1 MTAMTTIAELLAR
14 LREKKGSDL
23 HVASGRP
30 VKARLHG
37 DLEPMSD
44 APLSADEVAD
54 LLRPIVPDDTWA
66 SFLATGD
73 ADLAWQSPEVG
84 RFRVN
89 LFRDR
94 GGPGAVFRQIP
105 EKILR
110 MEDLRLPPAVY
121 EIPKLRSGLVL
132 ITGPTGSGK
141 STTLAAI
148 LDRINRTRRDHLVT
162 IEEPIEFV
170 HQSQGCL
177 VTQREVG
184 AQTHS
189 FSAALRSALR
199 EDPDVLLVGE
209 MRDLETVSLAL
220 TAAETGLLVFGTLH
234 TNSAAKAVD
243 RVIDVFPAARQP
255 QAQAILASTLRM
267 VVAQILLKKADGK
280 GRVAACEVLTRSVAL
295 ARLIRAG
302 ETHMIEGAFRKGH
315 GDLTMDQALLELL
328 KEELVDRGEVAAKL
342 KNKQLLDAVGG

>member
-1 MTAMTTIAELLAR
+1 MTTIAEYLAT

-23 HVASGRP
+23 HVAAGRP

-37 DLEPMSD
+37 DLEPLSP
-44 APLSADEVAD
+44 APLSAADVAD

-66 SFLATGD
+66 AFLATGD
-73 ADLAWQSPEVG
+73 ADLAWQSPDVG

-110 MEDLRLPPAVY
+110 MEDLRLPPSVF

-132 ITGPTGSGK
+132 VTGPTGSGK
-141 STTLAAI
+141 STTLASL
-148 LDRINRTRRDHLVT
+148 LDRINRERRDHIVT
-162 IEEPIEFV
+162 VEEPIEFV
-170 HQSQGCL
+170 HQSQGCM

-184 AQTHS
+184 AQTRS

-243 RVIDVFPAARQP
+243 RIIDVFPAARQP
-255 QAQAILASTLRM
+255 QAQAVLASTLRV
-267 VVAQILLKKADGK
+267 VVAQVLLKRADGK
-280 GRVAACEVLTRSVAL
+280 GRVAAYEVLSRSVAL

-315 GDLTMDQALLELL
+315 GDQTMDHALLELL
-328 KEELVDRGEVAAKL
+328 KEDLVERGEVAAKL
-342 KNKQLLDAVGG
+342 RNKPLLDAIGG

>member
-1 MTAMTTIAELLAR
+1 MTTIADLLVT
-14 LREKKGSDL
+14 LRERKGSDL
-23 HVASGRP
+23 HLASGRP
-30 VKARLHG
+30 VKIRLHG
-37 DLEPMSD
+37 DLEALS
-44 APLSADEVAD
+44 AEPLSASDVAD

-73 ADLAWQSPEVG
+73 ADLAWQSPGTG

-105 EKILR
+105 EKILP
-110 MEDLRLPPAVY
+110 MESLRLPPAVY

-132 ITGPTGSGK
+132 VTGPTGSGK

-148 LDRINRTRRDHLVT
+148 LDRINSARHDHVVT

-170 HQSQGCL
+170 HHSQGCL

-184 AQTHS
+184 EHARS
-189 FSAALRSALR
+189 FSAALRGALR

-243 RVIDVFPAARQP
+243 RIIDVFPAAQQP
-255 QAQAILASTLRM
+255 QAQAILAGTLRV
-267 VVAQILLKKADGK
+267 VVAQILLKRADGQ
-280 GRVAACEVLTRSVAL
+280 GRVAAYEVLNRSVAL
-295 ARLIRAG
+295 GRLIRAG
-302 ETHMIEGAFRKGH
+302 ETHMIEGSFRKGH
-315 GDLTMDQALLELL
+315 GDQTMDQALLELL
-328 KEELVDRGEVAAKL
+328 SAGLVDRGEVALKL
-342 KNKQLLDAVGG
+342 KNKPLLDAAGG

>member
-1 MTAMTTIAELLAR
+1 MPTITDLLGTLRAR
-14 LREKKGSDL
+14 KGSDL

-37 DLEPMSD
+37 DLEPLTEQ
-44 APLSADEVAD
+44 PLDPDEVAD

-66 SFLATGD
+66 SFLETGD

-105 EKILR
+105 ETILR
-110 MEDLRLPPAVY
+110 MEDLRLPPAVFD
-121 EIPKLRSGLVL
+121 IPRLRSGLVL
-132 ITGPTGSGK
+132 VTGPTGSGK
-141 STTLAAI
+141 STTLASI
-148 LDRINRTRRDHLVT
+148 LDRINRERSDHIVT
-162 IEEPIEFV
+162 VEEPIEFV

-184 AQTHS
+184 PHTAS

-243 RVIDVFPAARQP
+243 RIIDVFPAPRQP

-267 VVAQILLKKADGK
+267 VVAQILLKRADGR
-280 GRVAACEVLTRSVAL
+280 GRVAAYEVLARSVGL

-302 ETHMIEGAFRKGH
+302 ETHMIEGTFRKGH
-315 GDLTMDQALLELL
+315 GDQTMDQALMDLL
-328 KEELVDRGEVAAKL
+328 QEGLVDRGEVALKL
-342 KNKQLLDAVGG
+342 KNKQVLDAVGG

>member
-1 MTAMTTIAELLAR
+1 MTTIAEYLAQ

-37 DLEPMSD
+37 DLEPMTE
-44 APLSADEVAD
+44 APLSADDVAD
-54 LLRPIVPDDTWA
+54 LLRPIVPDHTWA

-121 EIPKLRSGLVL
+121 EIPRLRSGLVL
-132 ITGPTGSGK
+132 VTGPTGSGK

-148 LDRINRTRRDHLVT
+148 LDRINRVRHDHIVT
-162 IEEPIEFV
+162 VEEPIEFV

-184 AQTHS
+184 PHTRS

-220 TAAETGLLVFGTLH
+220 TAAETGMLVFGTLH
-234 TNSAAKAVD
+234 TNSASKAVD
-243 RVIDVFPAARQP
+243 RVIDVFPAARQA
-255 QAQAILASTLRM
+255 QAQASLASTLRV
-267 VVAQILLKKADGK
+267 VVAQILLKRADGS

-315 GDLTMDQALLELL
+315 GDQTMDQALLDLL
-328 KEELVDRGEVAAKL
+328 KEDLVDRAEVAAKL
-342 KNKQLLDAVGG
+342 RNKQLLDAVGG